1 MTFDDIDD
9 AIKYNPDVVF
19 ITNPTSLHIDYA
31 LKFYNSKRIIFIEK
45 PISHSSIQLKKIY
58 DLEKKK
64 KILYLF
70 RNAI

>member
-31 LKFYNSKRIIFIEK
+31 LKFYN
-45 PISHSSIQLKKIY
+45 
-58 DLEKKK
+58 
-64 KILYLF
+64 
-70 RNAI
+70 